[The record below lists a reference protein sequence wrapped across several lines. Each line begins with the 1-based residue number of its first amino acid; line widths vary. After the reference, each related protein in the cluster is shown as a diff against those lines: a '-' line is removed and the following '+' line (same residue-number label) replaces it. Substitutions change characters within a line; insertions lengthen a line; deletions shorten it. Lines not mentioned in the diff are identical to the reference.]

1 LFDSITNVL
10 NRSAYNLKFGQLVH
24 EYKRY
29 KEEWALLVLDIDN
42 FKTFNDTYGHK
53 TGDKVLKSVA
63 AKVLNSIRASN
74 HIFHI
79 WKRRIYYHFKS
90 NK

>member
-1 LFDSITNVL
+1 
-10 NRSAYNLKFGQLVH
+10 LVH